1 MKTIF
6 YLLPKLAINI
16 ICAYAMYKSQDYLNM
31 SKYICKTMLIIIK
44 IYIIYIRDISQKTL
58 CKSLIIFL

>member
-16 ICAYAMYKSQDYLNM
+16 ICAYAMYKSQDYLSM
-31 SKYICKTMLIIIK
+31 SKYICKSMLIIIK
-44 IYIIYIRDISQKTL
+44 IYIIYKGH
-58 CKSLIIFL
+58 KSKNSL

>member
-31 SKYICKTMLIIIK
+31 SKYICKSMLIIIK
-44 IYIIYIRDISQKTL
+44 IYIIYKGHKSKTV

>member
-1 MKTIF
+1 MKTRF

-31 SKYICKTMLIIIK
+31 SKYICKSMLIIIK
-44 IYIIYIRDISQKTL
+44 IYIIYKGH
-58 CKSLIIFL
+58 KSKNSL

>member
-31 SKYICKTMLIIIK
+31 SKYICKSMLIIIK
-44 IYIIYIRDISQKTL
+44 IYIIYKGH
-58 CKSLIIFL
+58 KSKNSL

>member
-31 SKYICKTMLIIIK
+31 SKYI
-44 IYIIYIRDISQKTL
+44 
-58 CKSLIIFL
+58 